1 MNVNVNIVHNGKM
14 MMVDT
19 ITYCCL
25 TVLVNSEEKAVLQ
38 ISSLEDFSLRGKSWG
53 GGGMV
58 VDNSCYS
65 SEIRLFAP
73 SADITIYL
81 YAMTC
86 GLTFAYDIENLNCH
100 TTSTWLATGILA
112 NSDSDITFMQRMTEI
127 FPKIFNLVTG
137 RRYSNDQ
144 IKTMMMKECFLNV
157 SEEKVDTVNC
167 CLTVTITGPQ
177 GQGERDCEPCQYWI
191 DDEPSVERRWT
202 LSTDVQL

>member
-1 MNVNVNIVHNGKM
+1 
-14 MMVDT
+14 
-19 ITYCCL
+19 
-25 TVLVNSEEKAVLQ
+25 
-38 ISSLEDFSLRGKSWG
+38 
-53 GGGMV
+53 MV

-81 YAMTC
+81 YTMTC
-86 GLTFAYDIENLNCH
+86 SLTFAYDIENLNCH

-157 SEEKVDTVNC
+157 SEDKVDTVNC
-167 CLTVTITGPQ
+167 CLTVTITGGP
-177 GQGERDCEPCQYWI
+177 
-191 DDEPSVERRWT
+191 DDQLHYNKFPSN
-202 LSTDVQL
+202 